1 MIKKIPGVPKR
12 NPEGRRA
19 DLSPGHVFLLH
30 AMWTASKTFSALL
43 PSNPTLD
50 KLTNKR

>member
-1 MIKKIPGVPKR
+1 MIKIPGVPKR

-30 AMWTASKTFSALL
+30 AI
-43 PSNPTLD
+43 
-50 KLTNKR
+50 